1 MAITFTNPLYL
12 WLFLILPLFLVT
24 YLYSLRYV
32 KKRAIRFANFEA
44 IKRVSGGEK
53 VSVNWIILILRLG
66 IIILLILSASGMVI
80 WYQGVSSDNSYVIAI
95 DASGSML
102 ADDFKPN
109 RLEAAKNAALLFVD
123 NINSKAEI
131 GVVSFSGIGESEQ
144 KLTSNMFEVKDSIQ
158 NIKFKSIHGTAIGDA
173 IKVSLNLLSS
183 DEKPRVI
190 ILLTDGRENVVSS
203 EELFKVVELAKKN
216 HIIIYTIGI
225 GTKAGGAVPG
235 IEMTSTIDDDV
246 LTEIAQ
252 STNGKYFRVESDEKL
267 REAYKIIDSSSES
280 NIPIKM
286 YLPLLLLAI
295 FLIFIEWG
303 LLNTKFKSIP

>member
-144 KLTSNMFEVKDSIQ
+144 KLTSNMFEVKESIQ

-246 LTEIAQ
+246 LTKIAQ

>member
-173 IKVSLNLLSS
+173 IKVSLNLFSS